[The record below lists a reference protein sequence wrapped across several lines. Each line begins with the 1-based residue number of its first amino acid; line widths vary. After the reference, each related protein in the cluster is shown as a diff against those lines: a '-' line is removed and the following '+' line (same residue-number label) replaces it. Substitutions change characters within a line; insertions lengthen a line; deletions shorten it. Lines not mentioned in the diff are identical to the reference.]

1 MFDMHISLFILC
13 IWVFCLHVCLYTTY
27 IQCPQRSEEGVR
39 SPGTEF
45 FCGSLEQSPGPPVLL
60 TAKHSL
66 RQETSFL
73 LHCFVHVAREWT
85 QILCTL
91 GNCSTTEPHPQPQ
104 CKHPRDITWNRW
116 LPPVSLS
123 ANHCDYNEVDD
134 REEQNLP
141 GSWKRSQGHVTGMA
155 NPQEEA
161 IVSQGNLEGMVSAEG
176 SV

>member
-1 MFDMHISLFILC
+1 M
-13 IWVFCLHVCLYTTY
+13 
-27 IQCPQRSEEGVR
+27 
-39 SPGTEF
+39 
-45 FCGSLEQSPGPPVLL
+45 
-60 TAKHSL
+60 
-66 RQETSFL
+66 
-73 LHCFVHVAREWT
+73 
-85 QILCTL
+85 
-91 GNCSTTEPHPQPQ
+91 
-104 CKHPRDITWNRW
+104 
-116 LPPVSLS
+116 PPVSLS